1 MTLSG
6 TNPYSDSIRLG
17 CNFWANISG
26 GYLHGPSVAP
36 IGQILQAWIMDARVG
51 SMHWSDGHRQNARH
65 CRQADEEDA
74 ERVHTGVHHVL
85 GENFSESDA
94 RSYRRKARQTVGAP
108 GLSIGT
114 GWAGAEP
121 PPVENRYSPTTK
133 RSYAV
138 SYIYDSWMFG
148 YFASPPPRRFATT
161 LIIIIIIIII
171 TGSAVALHC
180 VKAHRQ
186 SQWRSPNF
194 NPL

>member
-1 MTLSG
+1 
-6 TNPYSDSIRLG
+6 
-17 CNFWANISG
+17 
-26 GYLHGPSVAP
+26 
-36 IGQILQAWIMDARVG
+36 MDARVG

-121 PPVENRYSPTTK
+121 PPVENRSLPLPNEVMPK
-133 RSYAV
+133 LHL
-138 SYIYDSWMFG
+138 
-148 YFASPPPRRFATT
+148 RFVDVWLLCQSAT
-161 LIIIIIIIII
+161 
-171 TGSAVALHC
+171 
-180 VKAHRQ
+180 
-186 SQWRSPNF
+186 
-194 NPL
+194 